1 MEWAHYIKQ
10 MLLFTITIDIFFPAG
25 ISHSTEIYGLAYRP
39 GVYILR
45 CFVSPCNGTDRVIE
59 GKDEVLSASIP
70 FGGGVCPCPAFTFNV
85 HNDGGQMKNWIQAFS
100 VIDFISAGILV
111 TAVSINTFKRIEP
124 SVKAYTLNSWL
135 LSALTAV
142 AAFMTGEVHLYA
154 ASVVTFISKGVLIPM
169 FLRRI
174 VKRIKATHDVEPYIS
189 NALSLTISG
198 ILVVTV
204 YASLK
209 EGIVV
214 TGLSKNV
221 LQISIAVILIGLFI
235 MITRRKAIIQVIGL
249 LFMENGLFLAG
260 FALTFGMPLIRNSE
274 FCSICSWA

>member
-1 MEWAHYIKQ
+1 M
-10 MLLFTITIDIFFPAG
+10 T
-25 ISHSTEIYGLAYRP
+25 
-39 GVYILR
+39 
-45 CFVSPCNGTDRVIE
+45 
-59 GKDEVLSASIP
+59 
-70 FGGGVCPCPAFTFNV
+70 
-85 HNDGGQMKNWIQAFS
+85 NWVQAFS

-124 SVKAYTLNSWL
+124 AVKAYTLNSWL

-142 AAFMTGEVHLYA
+142 AAFMTGETHLYA
-154 ASVVTFISKGVLIPM
+154 AAVITFVSKGVLIPM

-174 VKRIKATHDVEPYIS
+174 VRRIKATHDAQPYIS

-198 ILVVTV
+198 ILVVVV

-209 EGIVV
+209 EGIIV
-214 TGLSKNV
+214 TGLSKSV

-260 FALTFGMPLIRNSE
+260 FALAFGMPLIIELGVLFDMLMGVIILGIFVIQIKKS
-274 FCSICSWA
+274 FASSDLDKLTILKG